1 MHFLED
7 QHCQTIDIH
16 IYISIY
22 IYIYTCIVVAG
33 AIIVSSVGKISVA

>member
-16 IYISIY
+16 

>member
-16 IYISIY
+16 IYIY
-22 IYIYTCIVVAG
+22 TYKYTCIVVAG

>member
-16 IYISIY
+16 IY